1 MEKILKWSIE
11 AANSDGSK
19 PIPPPDPALL
29 NQLFGGKDEAQL
41 MKDSMALIKS
51 DQTSKEQK
59 LTAFDDLEMLVE
71 SLDNAN
77 NLEPLNLWQDLISFL
92 DYSPTE
98 DDNDALEYAKMACW
112 IIGTAVQ
119 NNPKAQK
126 HLLESRPLKALPK
139 LLSLATLTSKKKD
152 EKEQEKKENGEGKEE
167 EGSSEADPNIISE
180 VANKALY
187 ALTSELGHN
196 KRAYDEFVLEDGWKI
211 ISDIIT
217 SPLTDEKVRT
227 RCLNLLRAIS
237 ASEFIPEDAKDPET
251 AERSKDHLDDVRK
264 SGIVPHVIDKL
275 PSYGKEGQKDSLSPL
290 QYKTLDFLQAL
301 NNAEFKFT
309 PEEKQDLTKLI
320 QDLEKEGLLE
330 RNEYELPK

>member
-41 MKDSMALIKS
+41 MKDSMVLIKS
-51 DQTSKEQK
+51 DQTTKEQK

-92 DYSPTE
+92 DFSPSSKNS
-98 DDNDALEYAKMACW
+98 NDELEYAKMACW

-126 HLLESRPLKALPK
+126 QLLDSRPLKALPK
-139 LLSLATLTSKKKD
+139 LLSLATLTSKPLED
-152 EKEQEKKENGEGKEE
+152 DGKEE
-167 EGSSEADPNIISE
+167 KSSSDLDKNTVSE

-196 KRAYDEFVLEDGWKI
+196 KRAYDEFVLEDGWKTVSEI
-211 ISDIIT
+211 VT
-217 SPLTDEKVRT
+217 SPLTDDRVRT

-237 ASEFIPEDAKDPET
+237 ASEFVAEDAEDPDT
-251 AERSKDHLDDVRK
+251 AEKSKDHLNDVRR
-264 SGIVPHVIDKL
+264 SGLVSHVIDKL
-275 PSYGKEGQKDSLSPL
+275 PSYKKEDQKDSLSQL

-301 NNAEFKFT
+301 NNAQFKFT

-330 RNEYELPK
+330 KNEYELPK